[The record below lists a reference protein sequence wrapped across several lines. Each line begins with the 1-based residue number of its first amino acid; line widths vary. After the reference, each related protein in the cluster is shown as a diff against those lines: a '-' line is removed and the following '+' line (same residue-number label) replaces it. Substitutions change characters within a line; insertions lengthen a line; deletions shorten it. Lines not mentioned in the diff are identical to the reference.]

1 MFLFMTKV
9 SLRNTSNNESYSF
22 NACEKNAPEESMI
35 KKSMIQYGLMRRKI
49 VCENKRKVD

>member
-1 MFLFMTKV
+1 MTKV

-35 KKSMIQYGLMRRKI
+35 KKSIIQYGLMRRKI